1 MRGDAKH
8 CPGSDVFADGT
19 PAVCPFITRQCI
31 QRITVAEEN
40 GWHPV
45 SQVHESSSDD
55 ERLLPSH
62 HPDLPHQPY
71 VVVKKFLLND
81 LAVFPVGNGAKLDLE
96 AFVRGRNLFAVSPFH
111 RPFHR
116 TVNLAMEH
124 VQSPFLSGDSIF
136 GTLLHKVITAS
147 VFPQLS
153 YQGS

>member
-62 HPDLPHQPY
+62 HPDLPHQSY
-71 VVVKKFLLND
+71 LVVKK
-81 LAVFPVGNGAKLDLE
+81 
-96 AFVRGRNLFAVSPFH
+96 VSPQRSRRLSSGQRCKI
-111 RPFHR
+111 RPRSFC
-116 TVNLAMEH
+116 
-124 VQSPFLSGDSIF
+124 
-136 GTLLHKVITAS
+136 
-147 VFPQLS
+147 
-153 YQGS
+153 